1 MEGGGGMQYPKKTMT
16 TAELIRECGFTK
28 WYLHQMAYVEG
39 QTYATRLPGGRT
51 IYWDTEKF
59 ERARQKIMVR

>member
-1 MEGGGGMQYPKKTMT
+1 MQYPRKIMT
-16 TAELIRECGFTK
+16 TAELIRECGFSK

-51 IYWDTEKF
+51 TYWDTEKF
-59 ERARQKIMVR
+59 ERARLKLAVR